1 MHRKFTDEHIAFIKR
16 NYLGVSSI
24 KLTRLINKQ
33 FDTDFKV
40 TQIESL
46 RYRLNL
52 KSGLDFGFKKGQHP
66 SPATEFKKGNVSW
79 NKGRKGVCY
88 SPETMFKLGNK
99 PHNTAPIGTV
109 LMRSDGYIYKKI
121 ADVKPSR
128 KGWKQLHRIIWEEKH
143 GKVPEGMRIVFID
156 QDKTNTTIENLALA
170 SKGDLA
176 QMNKKKLFSDD
187 PLRNQAY
194 LNITKIK
201 LKISRLESN
210 S

>member
-52 KSGLDFGFKKGQHP
+52 KSGLEFKIKKGERRSP
-66 SPATEFKKGNVSW
+66 STEYKKGNISW

-88 SPETMFKLGNK
+88 SPETMFKPGHK
-99 PHNTAPIGTV
+99 SHNTAPIGTV

-121 ADVKPSR
+121 AEVKPSR
-128 KGWKQLHRIIWEEKH
+128 KGWKQLHRIIWEENY
-143 GKVPEGMRIVFID
+143 GEVPADMRIVFID
-156 QDKTNTTIENLALA
+156 QDRTNITVDNLALA

-187 PLRNQAY
+187 PLKNKTY